1 MEVAIVNV
9 TIQFTW
15 DEGRYR
21 ECSING
27 HTVVMRLRD
36 RMVDLTHLAMVAG
49 KTNGWVTGKLSG
61 IKKSEKDAYC
71 LRGPAGLPL
80 SVMS

>member
-1 MEVAIVNV
+1 
-9 TIQFTW
+9 
-15 DEGRYR
+15 
-21 ECSING
+21 
-27 HTVVMRLRD
+27 MRLRD

-71 LRGPAGLPL
+71 LGGHQRGTFISYELALL
-80 SVMS
+80 